1 MPGMDVLIAD
11 ARESQGGGAGTL
23 AQALREAILRGIYS
37 GGQPLRQDELAA
49 QFGTSKIPVRE
60 ALRQLEAEGLVTF
73 FPNRG
78 AVVARLSPNE
88 AEEIGEI
95 RSALEAAALSR
106 AVPRATTRDLRRA
119 QNVLDEARDEP
130 DPARWSV
137 LNWEFH
143 AVLYAPAG
151 RPQLL
156 KLIQQ
161 MHRRVDRY
169 MRVTL
174 AGAGHQAQS
183 QREHRLLLQAV
194 KRGDATTAEVI
205 LTEHIRTGTVRL
217 IAYLKANMDT
227 DTTMR

>member
-1 MPGMDVLIAD
+1 MPGMEALIAD
-11 ARESQGGGAGTL
+11 VRESQSGAAGVL
-23 AQALREAILRGIYS
+23 AQALREAILRGIYA

-73 FPNRG
+73 FSNRG
-78 AVVARLSPNE
+78 AVVARLSPDE
-88 AEEIGEI
+88 ADEIGEI
-95 RSALEAAALSR
+95 RSALEAVALRRAA
-106 AVPRATTRDLRRA
+106 PRATTRDLRRA
-119 QNVLDEARDEP
+119 QDVLDEARDEP
-130 DPARWSV
+130 DPARWSA

-143 AVLYAPAG
+143 AALYAPAG

-161 MHRRVDRY
+161 MHHRVDRF

-194 KRGDATTAEVI
+194 RRGDTTAAEMI
-205 LTEHIRTGTVRL
+205 LAEHIRTGTARL
-217 IAYLKANMDT
+217 IEYLKANIEAE
-227 DTTMR
+227 

>member
-1 MPGMDVLIAD
+1 MGALAAAG
-11 ARESQGGGAGTL
+11 AREAQSGAAGSL
-23 AQALREAILRGIYS
+23 AQALREAILRGSYA

-78 AVVARLSPNE
+78 AVVASLSPDE

-95 RSALEAAALSR
+95 RSALEAAAH
-106 AVPRATTRDLRRA
+106 DLHRA
-119 QNVLDEARDEP
+119 QDVLDEARDEP
-130 DPARWSV
+130 DPTRWSV

-143 AVLYAPAG
+143 AALYAPAG

-161 MHRRVDRY
+161 LHRRVDRY

-174 AGAGHQAQS
+174 GRGRTPGPIAARAPPAAAGDQ
-183 QREHRLLLQAV
+183 
-194 KRGDATTAEVI
+194 
-205 LTEHIRTGTVRL
+205 TG
-217 IAYLKANMDT
+217 
-227 DTTMR
+227 